1 MKWVLTLIM
10 KILKKNEDKPKR
22 KTKQPNEKIKK
33 REEKKKKLKSDLEV
47 NAEKRNNIKKQKK

>member
-1 MKWVLTLIM
+1 MM